1 MALRISKREREEISK
16 LNIRAKR
23 KANRLYKVYGL
34 KQTFRVKSLDSFKTR
49 QEFNAYKSNI
59 NHFLLRTTHHYY
71 RGGTYLQSHRKSDS
85 GKTFYVP
92 LPVEKDKY
100 ARKLIN
106 QFNRDVVD
114 KTRSMFD
121 KINKYSPKGK
131 LPQTLG
137 GALKNRANPNLFGLG
152 KKYSSY
158 YHIIYDRKKLTSL
171 ESLDTLIGVMER
183 FNSPEAINNKRRIAH
198 ENYMQALVNVFG
210 SKALPA
216 INILENLTDDEFIG
230 FFESNDYIQF
240 DYIYDENLAAQTIRN
255 IYQHLL
261 NYVIEQN
268 IYMDNE
274 TLMSG
279 AKIIKE
285 SDTELLSEHNLG
297 SLGGQRIKLNTYNAT
312 NETMSTSY
320 IDLTPEEYEEY
331 LKSYDITKITNYEKR
346 IKNYRTRKISIP
358 EKNMNKW
365 KWIK

>member
-34 KQTFRVKSLDSFKTR
+34 KQTFKVQPIDSFKTR
-49 QEFNAYKSNI
+49 KEFNIYKSNI
-59 NHFLLRTTHHYY
+59 NKFLLRTTHHYF
-71 RGGTYLQSHRKSDS
+71 RGGTYLQTHRESDY
-85 GKTFYVP
+85 GRTFYVP
-92 LPVEKDKY
+92 IPVEKDKY

-106 QFNRDVVD
+106 QYNRRVD
-114 KTRSMFD
+114 KIREQFNKID
-121 KINKYSPKGK
+121 KNTPSGK

-137 GALKNRANPNLFGLG
+137 ASLKNRANPNEFGLG
-152 KKYSSY
+152 NRYGGY
-158 YHIIYDRKKLTSL
+158 YHINYNRKKLGNIHSI
-171 ESLDTLIGVMER
+171 DKLIRAMER
-183 FNSPEAINNKRRIAH
+183 FNSEESMSKKKQIAH

-216 INILENLTDDEFIG
+216 INILENLTDEEFIG

-240 DYIYDENLAAQTIRN
+240 DYIYDENLANSTIRN
-255 IYQHLL
+255 IYKHLL
-261 NYVIEQN
+261 DYVIQQD
-268 IYMDNE
+268 IYMNKE
-274 TLMSG
+274 TLIEG
-279 AKIIKE
+279 AKIINE
-285 SDTELLSEHNLG
+285 SDTELLSEYNIG

-331 LKSYDITKITNYEKR
+331 LKSYDITKIPNYEGR
-346 IKNYRTRKISIP
+346 IKHYRTRKVSIP

>member
-1 MALRISKREREEISK
+1 MALRISKREREEITK

-49 QEFNAYKSNI
+49 QEFNAYKSSI

-85 GKTFYVP
+85 GRTFYVP
-92 LPVEKDKY
+92 IPVEKDKY
-100 ARKLIN
+100 ARKITKEY
-106 QFNRDVVD
+106 NRRVD
-114 KTRSMFD
+114 KTVAYFN
-121 KINKYSPKGK
+121 KIDRNTPSGK

-137 GALKNRANPNLFGLG
+137 ESLKNRANPNEFGLG
-152 KKYSSY
+152 RRYSAY
-158 YHIIYDRKKLTSL
+158 YHIEYNRKRLGNIHSIDKYIRT
-171 ESLDTLIGVMER
+171 MER
-183 FNSPEAINNKRRIAH
+183 FNSEETMNKKKRIAH

-216 INILENLTDDEFIG
+216 INILENLTDEEFIG
-230 FFESNDYIQF
+230 FFESNNYIQF
-240 DYIYDENLAAQTIRN
+240 DYIYDENLANSTIRN
-255 IYQHLL
+255 IYKHLL
-261 NYVIEQN
+261 DYIIQQN

-274 TLMSG
+274 TLMTG
-279 AKIIKE
+279 AKLIKE
-285 SDTELLSEHNLG
+285 SDTELLSDYNIG
-297 SLGGQRIKLNTYNAT
+297 SLGGQRVKLNTYNST
-312 NETMSTSY
+312 NELATTSY

-331 LKSYDITKITNYEKR
+331 LKSYDITKIPNYEGR
-346 IKNYRTRKISIP
+346 IKHYRTRKVSIP

>member
-1 MALRISKREREEISK
+1 MALRISKREREEINK

-71 RGGTYLQSHRKSDS
+71 RGGTYLQTHRESDS
-85 GKTFYVP
+85 GRTFYVP
-92 LPVEKDKY
+92 IPVEKDKY
-100 ARKLIN
+100 ARKLVSQYN
-106 QFNRDVVD
+106 RRVDKLREQFNKID
-114 KTRSMFD
+114 KYT
-121 KINKYSPKGK
+121 PKGK
-131 LPQTLG
+131 LPQSLG
-137 GALKNRANPNLFGLG
+137 GALNNRANPNEFKLGNRFGG
-152 KKYSSY
+152 Y
-158 YHIIYDRKKLTSL
+158 YHINYNRKKLGNLKSI
-171 ESLDTLIGVMER
+171 DKFIGVMER
-183 FNSPEAINNKRRIAH
+183 FNSEESMNNKRRIAH

-216 INILENLTDDEFIG
+216 INILENLTNDEFIG

-240 DYIYDENLAAQTIRN
+240 DYIYDENLANATIRN
-255 IYQHLL
+255 IYKHLL

-274 TLMSG
+274 ILMSG
-279 AKIIKE
+279 AKLIKE
-285 SDTELLSEHNLG
+285 SDTELLSEYNIG

-346 IKNYRTRKISIP
+346 IKHYRTRKISIP

-365 KWIK
+365 KWLK